1 MVYFMALTVFLS
13 GYTTRLGGSDDMTQE
28 ATVRIPTAVKTVDPT
43 DKLSRDPMQKWTFY
57 TGITAGEFFW
67 PSITS

>member
-1 MVYFMALTVFLS
+1 MLSLPYQRYSNIVYYVCMVYFMALTVFLS

-43 DKLSRDPMQKWTFY
+43 DKLSRDPMQK
-57 TGITAGEFFW
+57 
-67 PSITS
+67 